1 VQLQHRR
8 HDHAINVT
16 ARVVLVLASL
26 LGASAP
32 AGFKFNTVELWKA
45 SKGGGGGGEQS
56 GPAPIRP
63 GRSALRAPAAAKK
76 MSRSDGTGLLQFFVS
91 ARITR

>member
-1 VQLQHRR
+1 M
-8 HDHAINVT
+8 
-16 ARVVLVLASL
+16 LVLASL

-32 AGFKFNTVELWKA
+32 AGFKFNTGELWKA
-45 SKGGGGGGEQS
+45 SKGCCGGGEQS

-76 MSRSDGTGLLQFFVS
+76 MSRSDGTGLLQFLVS
-91 ARITR
+91 AQITR